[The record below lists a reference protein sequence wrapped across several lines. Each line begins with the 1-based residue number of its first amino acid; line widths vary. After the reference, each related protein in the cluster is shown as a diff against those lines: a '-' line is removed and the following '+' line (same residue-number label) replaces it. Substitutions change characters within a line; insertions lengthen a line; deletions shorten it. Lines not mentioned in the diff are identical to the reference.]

1 MKGREDRNIK
11 IYRNKDI
18 DQYTNYCDT
27 LEELLLQDKRE
38 TEEEVELLTLP
49 IEKWDDEHSIFNDAD
64 PIELLLALMKEH
76 DLKAK
81 DLVAILDLSKGTIS
95 KVLNYRKGLSK
106 ETIRMLADY
115 FKVNQEAFNRPYK
128 WINAVNRQ
136 SMYT

>member
-1 MKGREDRNIK
+1 MKTLKYTVI
-11 IYRNKDI
+11 KDI
-18 DQYTNYCDT
+18 DQYTNYCDI

-38 TEEEVELLTLP
+38 TEEEVELLTLL
-49 IEKWDDEHSIFNDAD
+49 IEKWDDEHTTFNDAD
-64 PIELLLALMKEH
+64 PIELLKALMREH

-95 KVLNYRKGLSK
+95 KNLNYRKGLSK
-106 ETIRMLADY
+106 ETIRILADY

-128 WINAVNRQ
+128 LINAVNRQ